1 MPRQSSITPEAV
13 AEAAEKLIS
22 RGRPVTNQAV
32 HSLLGGGSMSTITPL
47 VRAWKEDQKERQA
60 LAERYVPEP
69 IEQLA
74 QELAGRIWRDAQE
87 EAGVAT
93 DALRRELKK
102 LRESYS
108 EKEAELEA
116 NLELARQQH
125 EDAETA
131 LNDMQGETDMLRD
144 AYEAL
149 TLEHARAT
157 EKIAGLEQRVSD
169 LQGMLEKVEARAER
183 AEERLASVA
192 KGN

>member
-13 AEAAEKLIS
+13 AEAAEKLIA
-22 RGRPVTNQAV
+22 RGSPVTNQAV
-32 HSLLGGGSMSTITPL
+32 HSLLGGGSMSTISPL
-47 VRAWKEDQKERQA
+47 LRAWKEDQKERQA

-74 QELAGRIWRDAQE
+74 QELAARIWRDAQE

-93 DALRRELKK
+93 EALRRELKK
-102 LRESYS
+102 LRDHYS
-108 EKEAELEA
+108 EKQADLEE
-116 NLELARQQH
+116 NLKLAGKQH

-131 LNDMQGETDMLRD
+131 LHDVQSDLDMLQT
-144 AYEAL
+144 AYETL

-169 LQGMLEKVEARAER
+169 LQGILEKAEARAER
-183 AEERLASVA
+183 AEERLASIA

>member
-13 AEAAEKLIS
+13 AEAAEKLIAQ
-22 RGRPVTNQAV
+22 GRPVTNQAV
-32 HSLLGGGSMSTITPL
+32 HGLLGGGSMSTISPL

-74 QELAGRIWRDAQE
+74 QELAARIWRDAQE

-93 DALRRELKK
+93 EALRRELKK
-102 LRESYS
+102 LRDHYS
-108 EKEAELEA
+108 EKQADLEE
-116 NLELARQQH
+116 NLKLAGKQN
-125 EDAETA
+125 EDAESA
-131 LNDMQGETDMLRD
+131 LNDVQSELDMLQA
-144 AYEAL
+144 AYEEL

-183 AEERLASVA
+183 AEERLVSVA
-192 KGN
+192 KGK

>member
-1 MPRQSSITPEAV
+1 MPRQSSITPEAI
-13 AEAAEKLIS
+13 AGAAEKLIAQ
-22 RGRPVTNQAV
+22 GRPVTNQAI
-32 HSLLGGGSMSTITPL
+32 HSVLGGGSMTTIAPL

-60 LAERYVPEP
+60 LAESYVPEP

-74 QELAGRIWRDAQE
+74 QELAARMWRDAQE

-93 DALRRELKK
+93 EALRRELKK
-102 LRESYS
+102 LRDNYS
-108 EKEAELEA
+108 EKEADLEA
-116 NLELARQQH
+116 NLELARKQH

-131 LNDMQGETDMLRD
+131 LNDVQNELDMLQA
-144 AYEAL
+144 AYEEL

-192 KGN
+192 KGK

>member
-1 MPRQSSITPEAV
+1 
-13 AEAAEKLIS
+13 
-22 RGRPVTNQAV
+22 
-32 HSLLGGGSMSTITPL
+32 MSTISPL

-74 QELAGRIWRDAQE
+74 QELAARMWRDAQE

-93 DALRRELKK
+93 EALRRELKK
-102 LRESYS
+102 LRDNYS
-108 EKEAELEA
+108 EKEADLEE
-116 NLELARQQH
+116 NLRLARQQH

-131 LNDMQGETDMLRD
+131 LNDVQNELDMLRA

-157 EKIAGLEQRVSD
+157 EKISGLEQRVSD
-169 LQGMLEKVEARAER
+169 LRGVLEKAEARAER

>member
-1 MPRQSSITPEAV
+1 MPRQSSITPETV
-13 AEAAEKLIS
+13 AEAAEKLVTQ
-22 RGRPVTNQAV
+22 GRPVTNQAI
-32 HSLLGGGSMSTITPL
+32 HSLLGGGSMSTISPL

-69 IEQLA
+69 IERLA
-74 QELAGRIWRDAQE
+74 QELAARIWRDAQE

-93 DALRRELKK
+93 EALRRELNK
-102 LRESYS
+102 LKDNYS
-108 EKEAELEA
+108 EKESDLEE
-116 NLELARQQH
+116 NLKLARQQH

-131 LNDMQGETDMLRD
+131 LHDAQGETDMLRA

-149 TLEHARAT
+149 TLEHARDT
-157 EKIAGLEQRVSD
+157 EKIAGLVQRVSD

-192 KGN
+192 KGK

>member
-13 AEAAEKLIS
+13 AEAAEKLIA
-22 RGRPVTNQAV
+22 RGSPVTNQAV
-32 HSLLGGGSMSTITPL
+32 HSLLGGGSMSTISPL

-74 QELAGRIWRDAQE
+74 QELAARIWRDAQE

-93 DALRRELKK
+93 EALRRELKK
-102 LRESYS
+102 LRDHYS
-108 EKEAELEA
+108 EKQADLEE
-116 NLELARQQH
+116 NLKLAGKQH

-131 LNDMQGETDMLRD
+131 LHDVQSDLDILQT
-144 AYEAL
+144 AYETL

-169 LQGMLEKVEARAER
+169 LQGILEKAEARAER
-183 AEERLASVA
+183 AEERLASIA